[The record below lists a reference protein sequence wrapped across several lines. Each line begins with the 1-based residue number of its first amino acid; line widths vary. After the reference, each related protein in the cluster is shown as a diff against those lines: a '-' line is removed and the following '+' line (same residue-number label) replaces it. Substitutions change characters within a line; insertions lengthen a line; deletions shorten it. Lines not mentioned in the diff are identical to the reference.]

1 MFTVVHDCPPLV
13 RSVLPVNGREP
24 RRVRFSDCVVSVKT
38 TSQSRSR
45 ELLAYPRVH
54 EVHEIA
60 LGRAP
65 GTVDGM
71 DQNDVAHLRRC
82 IELARQARADGN
94 EPFGSLLVGADGTV
108 LTELMNTVGTGDMTG
123 HPELALATWASMNL
137 TVDERAAATLYT
149 SCESCA
155 MCAGGQYW
163 AAIGRLV
170 FALSGEQ
177 LADIV
182 PPGGGRS
189 LRLSSREVFARGD
202 SPVDVEGPC
211 DELAADALAVF
222 DGFFARP

>member
-1 MFTVVHDCPPLV
+1 MDHD
-13 RSVLPVNGREP
+13 
-24 RRVRFSDCVVSVKT
+24 
-38 TSQSRSR
+38 
-45 ELLAYPRVH
+45 
-54 EVHEIA
+54 
-60 LGRAP
+60 
-65 GTVDGM
+65 
-71 DQNDVAHLRRC
+71 DVAHLRRC

-108 LTELMNTVGTGDMTG
+108 LMELTNTVGTGDMTG
-123 HPELALATWASMNL
+123 HPELALATWASLNL

-177 LADIV
+177 LADMV
-182 PPGGGRS
+182 PPGAGRS

-202 SPVDVEGPC
+202 APVVVEGPC
-211 DELAADALAVF
+211 DELAAQARAVF
-222 DGFFARP
+222 DGFFTAE